1 MRRILAPTLLTCAL
15 AAADGPL
22 AEAVA
27 PDLGRTITRVEQGM
41 WGKTWND
48 PALAGWRA
56 QAASAA
62 AEAKAELGMDVLAIL
77 RSAKDGRI
85 VLDRLEAKDGKP
97 DAAFQGQIRM
107 GAAADTVWAALTKA
121 VKAAKTSEAVP
132 GADAVITAENNG
144 DLAATFARFK
154 DVIAVGHPAAGL
166 AVRPVSALDADIT
179 VRLDQARLQAA
190 MQQIQ
195 AEDNPA
201 IAKAGADL
209 MARHPELFTELVW
222 TMTAVPEGFHERIVS
237 GANPAA
243 IPVDRAVLDRLP
255 ANTLAVLAAGVDGAK
270 AWDLFAP
277 YVLDLITGTINQKGG
292 EESTPDGLL
301 SQADA
306 FLQMQGLEFG
316 VKAMVSGMR
325 GTVVL
330 AVTPSM
336 PFPAVTLA
344 VPRSPGIDALVRWAL
359 GQAGLEAPADG
370 TPLPISL
377 PNVPVAPTLIADKGH
392 WLISTDGLVANAWA
406 SGEPGGFATGKAG
419 AEALKRAP
427 ADASVIG
434 ASDTPAVLRTIAGF
448 LALAPIQDRKQKQQ
462 LMTAMNKLAGNAATG
477 WLWSRSGTD
486 KSEAEL
492 RGIAGS
498 IALPAVIA
506 AIAIPNLMESRTTAE
521 RAAAAATLKSG
532 MFPAEIQ
539 FQAGGYRD
547 QDGDNRGEYGLIG
560 HLAGDTDE
568 AVGPKRALSLVIAD
582 YQGVDP
588 IRNGYQ
594 YRIYLPTAADNG
606 SADPAEVNA
615 ATDPAAIDLRE
626 QWFVA
631 YTWPVDG
638 EGKVFALTVTGMV
651 YQADVEMVG
660 EPAWNSLF
668 GDKGW
673 GTEIDDSVWSPYQR

>member
-1 MRRILAPTLLTCAL
+1 MRCILAPTILTCAL
-15 AAADGPL
+15 VGAEGPM

-27 PDLGRTITRVEQGM
+27 PDPGRTITRIEQGV

-48 PALAGWRA
+48 PALAPWRA

-62 AEAKAELGMDVLAIL
+62 AQAQASSGIDILAAL
-77 RSAKDGRI
+77 RAAKDGHL
-85 VLDRLEAKDGKP
+85 VLDRLTVQDGKP
-97 DAAFQGQIRM
+97 DVSFQGQIRL
-107 GAAADTVWAALTKA
+107 GAAAGAVWTALAKA
-121 VKAAKTSEAVP
+121 VKAVATAEAVP
-132 GADAVITAENNG
+132 GADATITAENNG
-144 DLAATFARFK
+144 DMAVTFARFG
-154 DVIAVGHPAAGL
+154 DAIAFGHPAAGI
-166 AVRPVSALDADIT
+166 AVRPVPASEADIT
-179 VRLDQARLQAA
+179 VRVDQARLQAA

-195 AEDNPA
+195 GADNA
-201 IAKAGADL
+201 ALAKAGADF
-209 MARHPELFTELVW
+209 MARHPELFAELVW

-243 IPVDRAVLDRLP
+243 LPVDRAVLNRLP
-255 ANTLAVLAAGVDGAK
+255 ANTLAVLAGGVDGAK
-270 AWDLFAP
+270 TWDLLAP
-277 YVLDLITGTINQKGG
+277 YLLDVIAGTINQGG
-292 EESTPDGLL
+292 DEPTTSEALL

-306 FLQMQGLEFG
+306 FLQTQGLEVG
-316 VKAMVSGMR
+316 LKDIVTGMR

-336 PFPAVTLA
+336 PFPAVSLA
-344 VPRSPGIDALVRWAL
+344 VPRSEGVDALVRWAL
-359 GQAGLEAPADG
+359 AQAGLEAPAEG

-392 WLISTDGLVANAWA
+392 WLISTDGLIANGWA
-406 SGEPGGFATGKAG
+406 SGEAGGFATSKAG

-427 ADASVIG
+427 ADASLIG
-434 ASDTPAVLRTIAGF
+434 ASDTPAVLRTLAGF

-462 LMTAMNKLAGNAATG
+462 LMTAMNKLAGNASTG

-506 AIAIPNLMESRTTAE
+506 AIAIPNLMESRVTAQN
-521 RAAAAATLKSG
+521 AAAAATLKSG
-532 MFPAEIQ
+532 LFPGQIQ
-539 FQAGGYRD
+539 FQSGSYRD

-568 AVGPKRALSLVIAD
+568 EAGPKRALSLIAPD
-582 YQGVDP
+582 FQGIDP
-588 IRNGYQ
+588 IRQGYQ

-638 EGKVFALTVTGMV
+638 EGKVYATTVTGLV
-651 YQADVEMVG
+651 YQAAVEDVG
-660 EPAWNSLF
+660 EPEWNSLF
-668 GDKGW
+668 GDNGW
-673 GTEIDDSVWSPYQR
+673 GTEIDTAVWSLYQR

>member
-1 MRRILAPTLLTCAL
+1 
-15 AAADGPL
+15 
-22 AEAVA
+22 
-27 PDLGRTITRVEQGM
+27 
-41 WGKTWND
+41 
-48 PALAGWRA
+48 
-56 QAASAA
+56 
-62 AEAKAELGMDVLAIL
+62 
-77 RSAKDGRI
+77 
-85 VLDRLEAKDGKP
+85 
-97 DAAFQGQIRM
+97 
-107 GAAADTVWAALTKA
+107 
-121 VKAAKTSEAVP
+121 
-132 GADAVITAENNG
+132 
-144 DLAATFARFK
+144 
-154 DVIAVGHPAAGL
+154 
-166 AVRPVSALDADIT
+166 
-179 VRLDQARLQAA
+179 
-190 MQQIQ
+190 
-195 AEDNPA
+195 
-201 IAKAGADL
+201 
-209 MARHPELFTELVW
+209 
-222 TMTAVPEGFHERIVS
+222 
-237 GANPAA
+237 
-243 IPVDRAVLDRLP
+243 VDRAVLDRLP

-270 AWDLFAP
+270 AWDLLAP
-277 YVLDLITGTINQKGG
+277 YLLEVIASTVNQQGG
-292 EESTPDGLL
+292 EDATPDGLL

-306 FLQMQGLEFG
+306 FLQMQGLELG

-359 GQAGLEAPADG
+359 GQAGLEAPAEG

-406 SGEPGGFATGKAG
+406 SGEPSGFATGKAG

-506 AIAIPNLMESRTTAE
+506 AIAIPNLMESRTAANQ
-521 RAAAAATLKSG
+521 AAAAASLKAG
-532 MFPAEIQ
+532 MFPAEVQ
-539 FQAGGYRD
+539 FQSGGYRD
-547 QDGDNRGEYGLIG
+547 QDGDGRGEYGLIG

-568 AVGPKRALSLVIAD
+568 AIGPKQPLGLIIGD
-582 YQGVDP
+582 YRGIDP

-626 QWFVA
+626 SWFVA

-638 EGKVFALTVTGMV
+638 QGKVYALTVTGVV
-651 YQADVEMVG
+651 YQADVDMVG

-673 GTEIDDSVWSPYQR
+673 GTEVDDSVWSPYQR